1 MATDASKTWVGFDLG
16 GTKMLAHIYD
26 EQFRPIGR
34 ERRKT
39 RSNDAFE
46 DGIDRVVETI
56 QMALHHGGV
65 SAKSIQAIGI
75 GCPGPIDFDTGTLVS
90 PPNLSWKSFNVR
102 ERLQDVFGCPVIVAN
117 DVDAGVYGE
126 YCFGAAKNSRCVIGV
141 FPGTGIG
148 GGCVYRGEIF
158 AGAGR
163 SCLEIGHVQVMPNG
177 QQCGCGQRGCLEAVA
192 SRLAISA
199 QLAKAAFRGEAP
211 TILKLAGT
219 DVAEMR
225 SKIIAEAIDNGE
237 VVVES
242 IVREAARWIGI
253 AIAGAINLMAPDT
266 VILGGGLVEAM
277 PKLFVNQVTKSAKK
291 RVMPAYVDTF
301 QVVAAE
307 LGDDAVAL
315 GAAAWARHSTEGTEP
330 RALRREAVAAA
341 IE

>member
-1 MATDASKTWVGFDLG
+1 MAADESRTWVGFDLG
-16 GTKMLAHIYD
+16 GTKMMAHVYD
-26 EQFRPIGR
+26 EAFRPIGR

-39 RSNDAFE
+39 RGGDNGE
-46 DGIDRVVETI
+46 DGLDRVIETI
-56 QMALHHGGV
+56 HLALQQAGQPP
-65 SAKSIQAIGI
+65 KSIQAIGI

-90 PPNLSWKSFNVR
+90 PPNLSWKSYDVR
-102 ERLQDVFGCPVIVAN
+102 ERLQDAFECPVIVTN

-126 YCFGAAKNSRCVIGV
+126 YCFGSARKARCAIGV

-199 QLAKAAFRGEAP
+199 QLAKAAYRGEAP

-219 DVAEMR
+219 DVADMR

-237 VVVES
+237 TVVES

-253 AIAGAINLMAPDT
+253 AIAGVINLMAPDT

-301 QVVAAE
+301 EVVVAE
-307 LGDDAVAL
+307 LGDDAVTL
-315 GAAAWARHSTEGTEP
+315 GSAAWARHATEGTEP
-330 RALRREAVAAA
+330 RALRRETAAA
-341 IE
+341 AS